1 MKQILIPISIIP
13 INDENNENIIQTAY
27 NDLIKALKFRSLDI
41 KDKEEV
47 IKNKYMIRIYSV
59 IARIQFLIDNK
70 EYLTKEQI
78 SYLAEYIAAYKTN
91 IKNYYK
97 IICSYFDDMAKELI
111 SKSNNNKFDEFTT
124 EELMAEIERRN
135 NK

>member
-1 MKQILIPISIIP
+1 MKQIVIPIGTILID
-13 INDENNENIIQTAY
+13 DENNKNIIQAAY

-97 IICSYFDDMAKELI
+97 IICSYFDDMAEEFM
-111 SKSNNNKFDEFTT
+111 SKSDNKFDEFTT

>member
-59 IARIQFLIDNK
+59 IARI
-70 EYLTKEQI
+70 
-78 SYLAEYIAAYKTN
+78 
-91 IKNYYK
+91 
-97 IICSYFDDMAKELI
+97 
-111 SKSNNNKFDEFTT
+111 
-124 EELMAEIERRN
+124 
-135 NK
+135 

>member
-1 MKQILIPISIIP
+1 MKKIIIPISVIP
-13 INDENNENIIQTAY
+13 INDENNENIIQAAY
-27 NDLIKALKFRSLDI
+27 KDLIKALKFKSLDI

-91 IKNYYK
+91 IKRYYE
-97 IICSYFDDMAKELI
+97 IICSHFDGMAEELI
-111 SKSNNNKFDEFTT
+111 SESDNKFDEFTT

>member
-1 MKQILIPISIIP
+1 MKQIVIPIGTILV
-13 INDENNENIIQTAY
+13 NNENNENIIQTAY
-27 NDLIKALKFRSLDI
+27 KDLIKTLNFRSLDI

-97 IICSYFDDMAKELI
+97 IICSYF
-111 SKSNNNKFDEFTT
+111 
-124 EELMAEIERRN
+124 
-135 NK
+135 

>member
-1 MKQILIPISIIP
+1 MKQIAIPISVIS
-13 INDENNENIIQTAY
+13 INDENNENIIQAAY

-41 KDKEEV
+41 KDKEEI

-59 IARIQFLIDNK
+59 ITRIQFLIDNK

-97 IICSYFDDMAKELI
+97 IICSYFDDMAEELM
-111 SKSNNNKFDEFTT
+111 SKPDNKFDEFTT
-124 EELMAEIERRN
+124 EELIAEIERRN

>member
-1 MKQILIPISIIP
+1 MKQIVIPIGTILID
-13 INDENNENIIQTAY
+13 DENNKNIIQAAY

-97 IICSYFDDMAKELI
+97 IICSHFDGMAEELI
-111 SKSNNNKFDEFTT
+111 KENNNRFDEFTT

>member
-1 MKQILIPISIIP
+1 MKQIVIPIDTIF
-13 INDENNENIIQTAY
+13 INNENNENIIQVAY
-27 NDLIKALKFRSLDI
+27 NDLIKALKFKNLDI

-97 IICSYFDDMAKELI
+97 IICSYFDDMAKELM
-111 SKSNNNKFDEFTT
+111 SESDNKFDEFTT
-124 EELMAEIERRN
+124 EELMAEIKRRN

>member
-1 MKQILIPISIIP
+1 MKQIVIPIGTILID
-13 INDENNENIIQTAY
+13 DENNKNIIQAAY

-97 IICSYFDDMAKELI
+97 IICSYFDDMAEELM
-111 SKSNNNKFDEFTT
+111 SEPDNKFDEFTT

>member
-1 MKQILIPISIIP
+1 MKQIVIPIGTILV
-13 INDENNENIIQTAY
+13 NDDNNENIIQAAY
-27 NDLIKALKFRSLDI
+27 KDLIKALKFRSLDI

-47 IKNKYMIRIYSV
+47 IKNKYMIRIYSI

-78 SYLAEYIAAYKTN
+78 SYLAEYIAAYKVN
-91 IKNYYK
+91 IKRYYE
-97 IICSYFDDMAKELI
+97 IICSHFDGMAEELMKE
-111 SKSNNNKFDEFTT
+111 NDNRFDEFTT

>member
-1 MKQILIPISIIP
+1 MKQILIPINIIP

-78 SYLAEYIAAYKTN
+78 SYLAEYIATYKTN